1 MELFSDAHCIYKF
14 LIKYMTILVQDFQMK
29 RGMGIQAKSKYI
41 CINKIYKKWKYKRGS
56 NKIW

>member
-29 RGMGIQAKSKYI
+29 RGMEI
-41 CINKIYKKWKYKRGS
+41 
-56 NKIW
+56 